1 MNSQSSGFS
10 LHIRYNRKF
19 MERLNKRE
27 NELIER
33 RNDDNFESIH
43 RPRLENPFI
52 DSDDEE
58 EEKQNKR
65 EVEELLKYIPT
76 SKIVKNNDIECMI
89 CLSKLKIGDKEST
102 LPCLHIFHFHCIKKW
117 IYQKRW
123 CPICK
128 YNIDI

>member
-1 MNSQSSGFS
+1 MNSENSGFV

-19 MERLNKRE
+19 MERLHKRE

-43 RPRLENPFI
+43 RPRLENPFL

-58 EEKQNKR
+58 EKKQNKR

-89 CLSKLKIGDKEST
+89 CLSKLKI
-102 LPCLHIFHFHCIKKW
+102 
-117 IYQKRW
+117 
-123 CPICK
+123 
-128 YNIDI
+128 